1 MRPSRGSIV
10 FFLLRAAL
18 AMALACLL
26 TPAAHAALPKD
37 EVLEREGAVIGTIT
51 FKLQNIFA
59 TDTPEENKALFRLA
73 NQLHIQTKQSTIE
86 QQLLFRT
93 GDKFSRKKMEES
105 ERLLRSRRYLYFVQI
120 RATDYRE
127 GLVDIEVSTRDVWS
141 QSPTLNIGRRGG
153 VNSGSVGIED
163 LNVLGF
169 GKQLTASAKSEVDRR
184 TVALAYTDP
193 QLMGSWWALGASF
206 ANSNDGHT
214 GSLIIEQPFYALD
227 TPWAGGVRLRDEKRV
242 DPIYSLGVEVERFAV
257 SQRAATA
264 YMGWSLGHRL
274 NWVQRVS
281 TGFTFAEDKV
291 QKLPA
296 ASVGSSRLAYPWVST
311 QIVQDDFQK
320 LENFNQIGRTEDIN
334 LGWQASAQLGL
345 ATKATGSDRNATLVT
360 GVLTHGGKLSEAA
373 IFIVDA
379 AITGQLDRSRENT
392 ALASVGGKY
401 YLRQS
406 PARLLFISLRAD
418 ASTHTGLTLGGDNGL
433 RGYPQRYQSGS
444 GRWLFSAEQRLF
456 TDWYPWRLFHV
467 GGAAFFDMGSTTGKT
482 QFAGTARGV
491 LADAGVGLRL
501 GNSRAGFGNV
511 VHIDLAFP
519 VRPRD
524 GISKVQFV
532 VETKRSF

>member
-1 MRPSRGSIV
+1 MRPSRLLIV

-37 EVLEREGAVIGTIT
+37 EVLEREGAVIGAIT

-227 TPWAGGVRLRDEKRV
+227 TPWAGGVRLRDEKRI

-296 ASVGSSRLAYPWVST
+296 GSVGSSRLAYPWVST

-334 LGWQASAQLGL
+334 LGWQVSAQLGL

-360 GVLTHGGKLSEAA
+360 GVLTHGGRLSEAA

-406 PARLLFISLRAD
+406 PARLLFVSLRAD

-467 GGAAFFDMGSTTGKT
+467 GGAAFFDMGSTTGKA